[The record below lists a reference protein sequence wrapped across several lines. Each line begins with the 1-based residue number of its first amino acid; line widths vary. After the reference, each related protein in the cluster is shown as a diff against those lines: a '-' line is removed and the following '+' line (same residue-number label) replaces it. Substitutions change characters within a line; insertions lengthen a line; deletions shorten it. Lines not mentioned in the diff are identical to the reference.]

1 MKDIFFKLSLYGFL
15 LVVIAVVIFRTIKF
29 TSKQIQIEILP
40 DFYFALGLSF
50 GIIGVFIFMSLIK
63 REQQKIER
71 EK

>member
-1 MKDIFFKLSLYGFL
+1 MKDVFFKLSLYGFL

-50 GIIGVFIFMSLIK
+50 GIIGVLV
-63 REQQKIER
+63 
-71 EK
+71 